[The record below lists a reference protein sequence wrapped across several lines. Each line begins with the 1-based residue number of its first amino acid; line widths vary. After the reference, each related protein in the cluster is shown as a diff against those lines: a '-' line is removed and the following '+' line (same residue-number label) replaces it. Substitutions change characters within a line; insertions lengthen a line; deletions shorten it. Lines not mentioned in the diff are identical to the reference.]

1 MQYIGIDIHRKF
13 SEVNIMD
20 ESGKEIERKRLE
32 HNNPIELREFFEKY
46 SGASATLEATVGW
59 MWLADELEALGID
72 VHLAHSA
79 GVKLIAN
86 SRLKTDKVD
95 AKALA
100 NLLRADFLPEAYL
113 APPDVR
119 RQREILRYRMALVKM
134 RSMAKNRIHAM
145 LIRLNIHPTAS
156 DIFGKKGKEMLY
168 ALELDEPYR
177 RILVSWLEL
186 IDFLDCQLKSVEKV
200 VKKNIIEDPRAKLLM
215 TMPGIGLIM
224 AYTIIAEVGEIERFR
239 SDSAFASY
247 CGLVPSTRQSADK
260 VYHGRIGPAGRRT
273 LKWAFVE
280 AAHTAV
286 RRDSYFASIYHKH
299 EKPKGKGKAIVIV
312 AHQMAKIVYQM
323 LRDERPY
330 KPRPKQ
336 RKKNSKVGPKS
347 PMAG

>member
-13 SEVNIMD
+13 SIVNVMD
-20 ESGKEIERKRLE
+20 ELGTEIERKRLE
-32 HNNPIELREFFEKY
+32 HDNPIGVREFFENY
-46 SGASATLEATVGW
+46 SGASAVVEATVGW

-79 GVKLIAN
+79 GVKLIAG

-100 NLLRADFLPEAYL
+100 ALLRTNFLPEAYF
-113 APPDVR
+113 APENVR

-134 RSMAKNRIHAM
+134 RTMAKNRVHAL
-145 LIRLNIHPTAS
+145 LIRLNIHPSAS

-168 ALELDEPYR
+168 ALELEEPYR
-177 RILVSWLEL
+177 RILVSWLEF
-186 IDFLDCQLKSVEKV
+186 IDFLDYQLKSVEEV
-200 VKKNIIEDPRAKLLM
+200 IKKNLKDDRRARLLM
-215 TMPGIGLIM
+215 TMPGIGLVT

-239 SDSAFASY
+239 SDSAFSSY
-247 CGLVPSTRQSADK
+247 CGLVPSTHQSADK

-286 RRDSYFASIYHKH
+286 RRDSYFSSIFHKH
-299 EKPKGKGKAIVIV
+299 NKSKGNGKAIVIV
-312 AHQMAKIVYQM
+312 AHQMSKIVYKM

-336 RKKNSKVGPKS
+336 KKSGSRVDPNA
-347 PMAG
+347 PMAS